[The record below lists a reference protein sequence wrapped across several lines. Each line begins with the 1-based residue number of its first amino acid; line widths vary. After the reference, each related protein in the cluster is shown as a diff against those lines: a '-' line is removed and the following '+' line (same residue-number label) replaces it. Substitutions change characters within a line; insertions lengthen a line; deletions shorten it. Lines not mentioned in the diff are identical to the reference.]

1 MHAGIVPYDLLK
13 SPDDPSQPLIIADRQ
28 AGSLDLG
35 AGNGSTGENGE
46 TDWSAYA
53 DDDSDAPS
61 QDPSSQGDDQGEKS
75 DPWAELENEFSGSNT
90 DTEAPALQEEEE
102 STDSHGHGRPV
113 SLGRPTGGSPSP
125 DAHGHGHSPAMDMSS
140 FIDNDADV
148 PVRRETFPVA
158 HRAVDMNKHRNRSK
172 HRSSPRTDEQRLH
185 TELAILTSLPQN
197 LAPYTLTEMRSLY
210 THGKKRGKITKSS
223 KKGEHWGK
231 VWGAQMGRCRGEGS
245 EFRAEDGEGVGER
258 RDEDVEGDAEDGEVG
273 AEGKGKGK
281 GLRCSPFTVIYGH
294 AGMFPNS
301 SACLNYIA
309 DQPKVVQTIGKW
321 CRRHNPRAGSTHMFT
336 RLIK

>member
-61 QDPSSQGDDQGEKS
+61 QDASAQGDDQGEKS
-75 DPWAELENEFSGSNT
+75 DPWAELENELSGSST
-90 DTEAPALQEEEE
+90 DTKASALQEEEE

-125 DAHGHGHSPAMDMSS
+125 DAHGHGHSPAMDTSPYT
-140 FIDNDADV
+140 DNDLDA
-148 PVRRETFPVA
+148 PVRRAAFREPVSVDRRGEETN
-158 HRAVDMNKHRNRSK
+158 MSK

-245 EFRAEDGEGVGER
+245 EFLEEEDGEGVGER
-258 RDEDVEGDAEDGEVG
+258 RKEDVERDEEDGEVG
-273 AEGKGKGK
+273 AEGKGTGK
-281 GLRCSPFTVIYGH
+281 GLKCSPFTVIYGH

-301 SACLNYIA
+301 SACLAYMV
-309 DQPKVVQTIGKW
+309 DQPKVVQTIGK
-321 CRRHNPRAGSTHMFT
+321 
-336 RLIK
+336 